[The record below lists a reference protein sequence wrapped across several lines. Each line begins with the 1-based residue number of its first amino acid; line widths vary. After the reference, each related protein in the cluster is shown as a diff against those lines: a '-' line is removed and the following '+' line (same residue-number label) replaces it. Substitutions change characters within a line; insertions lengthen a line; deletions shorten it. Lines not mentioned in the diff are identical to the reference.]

1 MPGAVYLE
9 SDDVTLRTIEEEDLR
24 FLRDTLNDPAVRR
37 YLGSR
42 GPYNLAQEEAFF
54 ENVVSED
61 DDLNLLICTDG
72 NAAGTIGLHPLDPTE
87 GSSEIGIFLAEDYWD
102 QGLGSEASRLVTD
115 YAFRERAH
123 HRVTA
128 RVIEGNA
135 ASRALWESLG
145 FRHEATMREAAFRDG
160 EYVDVYWYAV
170 LAEEWLDGADTG
182 RQKP

>member
-1 MPGAVYLE
+1 MPGGVYLE
-9 SDDVTLRTIEEEDLR
+9 SDDITLRTIEEADIP
-24 FLRDTLNDPAVRR
+24 FLRDTVNDPAVRR

-61 DDLNLLICTDG
+61 DDLNLLVCADG
-72 NAAGTIGLHPLDPTE
+72 DPAGTIGLHPLNPVD
-87 GSSEIGIFLAEDYWD
+87 GSSEIGILLAEEYWG
-102 QGLGSEASRLVTD
+102 QGLGTAASRLVTD
-115 YAFRERAH
+115 HAFRERAH

-160 EYVDVYWYAV
+160 AYVDIHLYAV
-170 LAEEWLDGADTG
+170 LKREWS
-182 RQKP
+182 PEV